1 MRKLAYLSILLIFS
15 YCSSDS
21 DSAEVVV
28 PPTLNYT
35 LSVTAG
41 EGGSVS
47 SAGGSYKSGQVVTI
61 TATANSEYVFSG
73 WSNGSNDNP
82 LTVTMNSNQVIS
94 ASFDKKKYTLTIS
107 KVGEGSVTEQLISS
121 GRSTDYDSGST
132 VKLTAIPDSGWSFL
146 NWTGDFDGTDN
157 PIEVNISE
165 AKSITAN
172 FEQLNAIY
180 LDDNGVTIKAYDFA
194 VVGDVYELDGVSY
207 TVVDNDLLES
217 MIDNEDDRV
226 DNDLSKLVTT
236 KVNNMYQ
243 LFARA
248 SGNSTYFNQDISSWD
263 TSNVTVMNRTFGWV
277 RDFNQDISNW
287 DTSKVTDMGQMFQS
301 ASSFNQDISSW
312 NTSKVTDMSRMF
324 FNATVFNQDIGAW
337 DVSSVTAMSYMF
349 SATPFNQDIGNWDV
363 SNVYDMNG
371 MFKLS
376 SFNQDLT
383 GWCVSNI
390 TSEPTGF
397 ATGAFSNTNSALTN
411 SNKPVWGTCPD
422 NTVVNSGKIYFENG
436 ICKCPNATV
445 GDTDV
450 INGVT
455 YTAVDN
461 STIPVVYDGL
471 TSQINNINLCTTLVT
486 EMSEV
491 FYGNSNFNSDISF
504 WDTSNVTLMDDM
516 FKNASS
522 FNQDI
527 SSWNTSKVTDMSFM
541 FSGAEAFNI
550 DIGSWNTS
558 SVTDMFAMFQNVLN
572 FNQDIGD
579 WDVSNVTDMT
589 GMFNNASVFNQDLKG
604 WCVTNIASE
613 PSTFAQNSSLAE
625 SNKPVW
631 GTCPT
636 SISAKSYSIDVT
648 ANNSSN
654 YTLSG
659 TDRSGDVSGN
669 DPNLT
674 FNVGDTINFVV
685 NASGHPF
692 YLKTV
697 AGTGTGNTIENITN
711 NGTTDQTISW
721 TPDTSGTYY
730 YQCSLHGGM
739 VGEIII
745 Q

>member
-1 MRKLAYLSILLIFS
+1 MRKLAYLSTLLLFS
-15 YCSSDS
+15 YCSSDN

-47 SAGGSYKSGQVVTI
+47 SAGGSYKSGQLVTI

-107 KVGEGSVTEQLISS
+107 KVGEGSVTEELISS

-132 VKLTAIPDSGWSFL
+132 VKLTAIPESGWSFL
-146 NWTGDFDGTDN
+146 SWTGDFDGTDN

-194 VVGDVYELDGVSY
+194 VVGDVYELDGASY
-207 TVVDNDLLES
+207 TVVDNALLKSMADNNDDLTKVVTTKVTVVYQLFYNTDFNQDIGYWDTSNIYDWTGMFYNATSFNQNISSWDTSKASDMSGMFNGASAFNQDIGSWDTSNVTKMRDMFINALVFNKNIGNWDTSKVYDMNAMFAGSLDFNQDISGWDTSNVSS
-217 MIDNEDDRV
+217 MIQMFSQATSFNQNIGSWDTSKVTNMRGMFIGASSFNQDIGSWDTSNVTNMANMFYFYREDCSE
-226 DNDLSKLVTT
+226 NDLSKPSPAFNQDIGNWDTSEVT
-236 KVNNMYQ
+236 NMESM
-243 LFARA
+243 FAG
-248 SGNSTYFNQDISSWD
+248 SVFNQDISSWD
-263 TSNVTVMNRTFGWV
+263 TSNVNSMFQMFLCNQ
-277 RDFNQDISNW
+277 DFNQDLSN
-287 DTSKVTDMGQMFQS
+287 
-301 ASSFNQDISSW
+301 
-312 NTSKVTDMSRMF
+312 
-324 FNATVFNQDIGAW
+324 
-337 DVSSVTAMSYMF
+337 
-349 SATPFNQDIGNWDV
+349 
-363 SNVYDMNG
+363 
-371 MFKLS
+371 
-376 SFNQDLT
+376 
-383 GWCVSNI
+383 WCVSKIPNEPLFF
-390 TSEPTGF
+390 SE
-397 ATGAFSNTNSALTN
+397 
-411 SNKPVWGTCPD
+411 
-422 NTVVNSGKIYFENG
+422 Y
-436 ICKCPNATV
+436 
-445 GDTDV
+445 
-450 INGVT
+450 
-455 YTAVDN
+455 
-461 STIPVVYDGL
+461 
-471 TSQINNINLCTTLVT
+471 
-486 EMSEV
+486 
-491 FYGNSNFNSDISF
+491 
-504 WDTSNVTLMDDM
+504 
-516 FKNASS
+516 
-522 FNQDI
+522 
-527 SSWNTSKVTDMSFM
+527 
-541 FSGAEAFNI
+541 
-550 DIGSWNTS
+550 
-558 SVTDMFAMFQNVLN
+558 
-572 FNQDIGD
+572 
-579 WDVSNVTDMT
+579 
-589 GMFNNASVFNQDLKG
+589 
-604 WCVTNIASE
+604 
-613 PSTFAQNSSLAE
+613 SSLAE

-648 ANNSSN
+648 ANNSAN

-697 AGTGTGNTIENITN
+697 AGTGTGNTIDNITN

-721 TPDTSGTYY
+721 TPDTPGTYY

>member
-1 MRKLAYLSILLIFS
+1 MRKLAYLSILLLLS

-194 VVGDVYELDGVSY
+194 VVGNVYELDGVSY
-207 TVVDNDLLES
+207 TVVDNALLKSMADNNDDLTK
-217 MIDNEDDRV
+217 V
-226 DNDLSKLVTT
+226 VTT
-236 KVNNMYQ
+236 RVTVVYQ
-243 LFARA
+243 LFY
-248 SGNSTYFNQDISSWD
+248 N
-263 TSNVTVMNRTFGWV
+263 
-277 RDFNQDISNW
+277 
-287 DTSKVTDMGQMFQS
+287 TD
-301 ASSFNQDISSW
+301 
-312 NTSKVTDMSRMF
+312 
-324 FNATVFNQDIGAW
+324 
-337 DVSSVTAMSYMF
+337 
-349 SATPFNQDIGNWDV
+349 FNQDIGNWDT
-363 SNVYDMNG
+363 SNIYDWTG
-371 MFKLS
+371 MF
-376 SFNQDLT
+376 
-383 GWCVSNI
+383 
-390 TSEPTGF
+390 
-397 ATGAFSNTNSALTN
+397 
-411 SNKPVWGTCPD
+411 
-422 NTVVNSGKIYFENG
+422 Y
-436 ICKCPNATV
+436 
-445 GDTDV
+445 
-450 INGVT
+450 
-455 YTAVDN
+455 
-461 STIPVVYDGL
+461 
-471 TSQINNINLCTTLVT
+471 
-486 EMSEV
+486 
-491 FYGNSNFNSDISF
+491 
-504 WDTSNVTLMDDM
+504 
-516 FKNASS
+516 NASS
-522 FNQDI
+522 FNQNI
-527 SSWNTSKVTDMSFM
+527 SSWDTSNALDMRGM
-541 FSGAEAFNI
+541 FHGAIAFNQE
-550 DIGSWNTS
+550 IGGWNTS
-558 SVTDMFAMFQNVLN
+558 SVTKMNDMFTRASLFNQPIGDWNTSNVENMDAMFKGASAFNQDIGRWDTSSVLSMSEMFYSAPAFNQEIGNWNTSAVTNMESMFQNAEN
-572 FNQDIGD
+572 FNQDIED
-579 WDVSNVTDMT
+579 WDVLNVANMIS
-589 GMFNNASVFNQDLKG
+589 MFNKAVVFNQDLKG
-604 WCVTNIASE
+604 WCVTNITSE
-613 PSTFAQNSSLAE
+613 PDSFAINSSLAE

-648 ANNSSN
+648 ANNSAN

-674 FNVGDTINFVV
+674 FNVGDTIIFVV

-711 NGTTDQTISW
+711 NGTTDQTITW
-721 TPDTSGTYY
+721 TPDTSGTYF

>member
-1 MRKLAYLSILLIFS
+1 MKKLAYLSILLLFS

-21 DSAEVVV
+21 DSVEVVV

-207 TVVDNDLLES
+207 TVVDNDLLKS
-217 MIDNEDDRV
+217 MADNNDDLTKV
-226 DNDLSKLVTT
+226 VTT
-236 KVNNMYQ
+236 KVTVVYQ
-243 LFARA
+243 LFY
-248 SGNSTYFNQDISSWD
+248 NTDFNQDIGNWDTSNIYDWTGMFYRASLFNQNISSWD
-263 TSNVTVMNRTFGWV
+263 TSN
-277 RDFNQDISNW
+277 
-287 DTSKVTDMGQMFQS
+287 
-301 ASSFNQDISSW
+301 AS
-312 NTSKVTDMSRMF
+312 DMSGM
-324 FNATVFNQDIGAW
+324 FNAASAFNQDIGAW
-337 DVSSVTAMSYMF
+337 DISSVT
-349 SATPFNQDIGNWDV
+349 
-363 SNVYDMNG
+363 DMR
-371 MFKLS
+371 
-376 SFNQDLT
+376 
-383 GWCVSNI
+383 
-390 TSEPTGF
+390 
-397 ATGAFSNTNSALTN
+397 
-411 SNKPVWGTCPD
+411 
-422 NTVVNSGKIYFENG
+422 
-436 ICKCPNATV
+436 
-445 GDTDV
+445 
-450 INGVT
+450 
-455 YTAVDN
+455 
-461 STIPVVYDGL
+461 
-471 TSQINNINLCTTLVT
+471 
-486 EMSEV
+486 
-491 FYGNSNFNSDISF
+491 
-504 WDTSNVTLMDDM
+504 DM
-516 FKNASS
+516 FDNASS

-527 SSWNTSKVTDMSFM
+527 SSWNTSKVTDMSSM
-541 FSGAEAFNI
+541 FFN
-550 DIGSWNTS
+550 
-558 SVTDMFAMFQNVLN
+558 VTV
-572 FNQDIGD
+572 FNQDIGEWD
-579 WDVSNVTDMT
+579 VSSVTAMSFMFSQTPFNQDIGNWDVSNVTDMSFMFYQT
-589 GMFNNASVFNQDLKG
+589 PFNQDISSWNTSNVTDMGGMFGSASSFNQDLSG
-604 WCVTNIASE
+604 WCVTNITSE
-613 PSTFAQNSSLAE
+613 PDSFATNSSLTE

-730 YQCSLHGGM
+730 DQCSLHGGM

>member
-207 TVVDNDLLES
+207 TVVDNASLKSMADNNDDLTK
-217 MIDNEDDRV
+217 V
-226 DNDLSKLVTT
+226 VTT
-236 KVNNMYQ
+236 KVTVVYQ
-243 LFARA
+243 LFY
-248 SGNSTYFNQDISSWD
+248 NTDFNQDIGNWDTSNIYDWTGMFYRASLFNQNISSWD
-263 TSNVTVMNRTFGWV
+263 TSN
-277 RDFNQDISNW
+277 
-287 DTSKVTDMGQMFQS
+287 
-301 ASSFNQDISSW
+301 AS
-312 NTSKVTDMSRMF
+312 DMSGMF
-324 FNATVFNQDIGAW
+324 NGASAFNQDIGAW
-337 DVSSVTAMSYMF
+337 DISSVT
-349 SATPFNQDIGNWDV
+349 
-363 SNVYDMNG
+363 DMR
-371 MFKLS
+371 
-376 SFNQDLT
+376 
-383 GWCVSNI
+383 
-390 TSEPTGF
+390 
-397 ATGAFSNTNSALTN
+397 
-411 SNKPVWGTCPD
+411 
-422 NTVVNSGKIYFENG
+422 
-436 ICKCPNATV
+436 
-445 GDTDV
+445 
-450 INGVT
+450 
-455 YTAVDN
+455 
-461 STIPVVYDGL
+461 
-471 TSQINNINLCTTLVT
+471 
-486 EMSEV
+486 
-491 FYGNSNFNSDISF
+491 
-504 WDTSNVTLMDDM
+504 DM
-516 FKNASS
+516 FNNASS

-558 SVTDMFAMFQNVLN
+558 SVTDMFAMFQNALN

-589 GMFNNASVFNQDLKG
+589 GMFNNAFVFNQDLKG
-604 WCVTNIASE
+604 WCVTNIASGAE
-613 PSTFAQNSSLAE
+613 NFASNSSLAE

-711 NGTTDQTISW
+711 NGTTDQTIIW

>member
-194 VVGDVYELDGVSY
+194 VVGNVYELDGVSY
-207 TVVDNDLLES
+207 TVVDNASLKSMADNNDDLTK
-217 MIDNEDDRV
+217 V
-226 DNDLSKLVTT
+226 VTT
-236 KVNNMYQ
+236 KVTVVYQ
-243 LFARA
+243 LFY
-248 SGNSTYFNQDISSWD
+248 NTDFNQDIGNWDTSNIYDWTGMFYRASLFNQNISSWD
-263 TSNVTVMNRTFGWV
+263 TSN
-277 RDFNQDISNW
+277 
-287 DTSKVTDMGQMFQS
+287 
-301 ASSFNQDISSW
+301 AS
-312 NTSKVTDMSRMF
+312 DMSGM
-324 FNATVFNQDIGAW
+324 FNAASAFNQDIGAW
-337 DVSSVTAMSYMF
+337 DISSVT
-349 SATPFNQDIGNWDV
+349 
-363 SNVYDMNG
+363 DMR
-371 MFKLS
+371 
-376 SFNQDLT
+376 
-383 GWCVSNI
+383 
-390 TSEPTGF
+390 
-397 ATGAFSNTNSALTN
+397 
-411 SNKPVWGTCPD
+411 
-422 NTVVNSGKIYFENG
+422 
-436 ICKCPNATV
+436 
-445 GDTDV
+445 
-450 INGVT
+450 
-455 YTAVDN
+455 
-461 STIPVVYDGL
+461 
-471 TSQINNINLCTTLVT
+471 
-486 EMSEV
+486 
-491 FYGNSNFNSDISF
+491 
-504 WDTSNVTLMDDM
+504 DM
-516 FKNASS
+516 FNNASS

-558 SVTDMFAMFQNVLN
+558 SVTDMFAMFQNALN

-589 GMFNNASVFNQDLKG
+589 AMFNNALVFNQDLKG
-604 WCVTNIASE
+604 WCVTNIASGAE
-613 PSTFAQNSSLAE
+613 NFASNSSLAE

-711 NGTTDQTISW
+711 NGTTDQTIIW

>member
-324 FNATVFNQDIGAW
+324 YNATVFNQDIGAW

-411 SNKPVWGTCPD
+411 
-422 NTVVNSGKIYFENG
+422 
-436 ICKCPNATV
+436 
-445 GDTDV
+445 
-450 INGVT
+450 
-455 YTAVDN
+455 
-461 STIPVVYDGL
+461 
-471 TSQINNINLCTTLVT
+471 
-486 EMSEV
+486 
-491 FYGNSNFNSDISF
+491 
-504 WDTSNVTLMDDM
+504 
-516 FKNASS
+516 
-522 FNQDI
+522 
-527 SSWNTSKVTDMSFM
+527 
-541 FSGAEAFNI
+541 
-550 DIGSWNTS
+550 
-558 SVTDMFAMFQNVLN
+558 
-572 FNQDIGD
+572 
-579 WDVSNVTDMT
+579 
-589 GMFNNASVFNQDLKG
+589 
-604 WCVTNIASE
+604 
-613 PSTFAQNSSLAE
+613 

>member
-207 TVVDNDLLES
+207 TVVDNDLLKS
-217 MIDNEDDRV
+217 MADNNDDLTKV
-226 DNDLSKLVTT
+226 VTT
-236 KVNNMYQ
+236 KVTVVYQ
-243 LFARA
+243 LFY
-248 SGNSTYFNQDISSWD
+248 NTDFNQDIGNWDTSNIYDWTGMFYRASLFNQNISSWD
-263 TSNVTVMNRTFGWV
+263 TSNASDMSGMFNAASA
-277 RDFNQDISNW
+277 FNQDIGAW
-287 DTSKVTDMGQMFQS
+287 DISSVTDMRDMFNN

-324 FNATVFNQDIGAW
+324 FNAIVFNQDIGAW
-337 DVSSVTAMSYMF
+337 DVSSVTAMSFMF
-349 SATPFNQDIGNWDV
+349 SKTPFNQDIGNWDV
-363 SNVYDMNG
+363 SNV
-371 MFKLS
+371 
-376 SFNQDLT
+376 
-383 GWCVSNI
+383 
-390 TSEPTGF
+390 
-397 ATGAFSNTNSALTN
+397 
-411 SNKPVWGTCPD
+411 
-422 NTVVNSGKIYFENG
+422 
-436 ICKCPNATV
+436 
-445 GDTDV
+445 
-450 INGVT
+450 
-455 YTAVDN
+455 
-461 STIPVVYDGL
+461 
-471 TSQINNINLCTTLVT
+471 
-486 EMSEV
+486 
-491 FYGNSNFNSDISF
+491 
-504 WDTSNVTLMDDM
+504 
-516 FKNASS
+516 
-522 FNQDI
+522 
-527 SSWNTSKVTDMSFM
+527 TDMSFM
-541 FSGAEAFNI
+541 FSGADAFNI

-558 SVTDMFAMFQNVLN
+558 SVTDMFAMFQNALN

-589 GMFNNASVFNQDLKG
+589 GMFNNAFVFNQDLKG
-604 WCVTNIASE
+604 WCVTNIASGAE
-613 PSTFAQNSSLAE
+613 NFASNSSLAE

-711 NGTTDQTISW
+711 NGTTDQTVIW